1 MRYPT
6 LSEMVTTRDM
16 LDVFGG
22 YNHNLRIGEGEF
34 YSMKTRYYR
43 HDPSEERTKLR
54 AIQEGLYPKISCV
67 MWMAARSTLAIQR
80 LRTLP

>member
-34 YSMKTRYYR
+34 YSMKNMSSVDY
-43 HDPSEERTKLR
+43 
-54 AIQEGLYPKISCV
+54 AILSP
-67 MWMAARSTLAIQR
+67 RSKRGTY
-80 LRTLP
+80 